1 MEQPNRR
8 TFPWVLAIIIIL
20 LLVLGW
26 HLVLPLLGLTLVVTA
41 AAWGVVVATI
51 TVLSITIILFC
62 FFGGVCEHSGFR
74 NYWLYL
80 DAFGHYFISRY
91 FSNCN
96 T

>member
-26 HLVLPLLGLTLVVTA
+26 HLVLPFLGLTLVVTA

-51 TVLSITIILFC
+51 TVLSITIMLFFVFWRGVSILVL
-62 FFGGVCEHSGFR
+62 GIIGFI
-74 NYWLYL
+74 WTL
-80 DAFGHYFISRY
+80 FGHYFISRY

-96 T
+96 S